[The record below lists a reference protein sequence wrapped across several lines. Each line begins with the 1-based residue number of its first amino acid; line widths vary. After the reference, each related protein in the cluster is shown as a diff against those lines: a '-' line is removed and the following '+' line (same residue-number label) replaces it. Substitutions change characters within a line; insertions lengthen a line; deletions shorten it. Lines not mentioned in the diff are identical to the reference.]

1 MNQSKRLIETELP
14 VKEISLHSVKEKLAT
29 TGSLAS
35 LHTWWARRPLSA
47 CRAVICASLWYDPV
61 DSSCPKYFQ
70 INAYKAIKSF
80 ALAVVSNK
88 KKHTYTNNTDL
99 WEQIATDK
107 SDFNFS
113 NDNDK
118 IVLQKSLLCFI
129 ADFANKDNA
138 NNDDYLLTSRLITTI
153 AHASLGNNN
162 TVNPLILDPFAGG
175 GSIPFEAMRIGGKA
189 HASDINPIAA
199 LLNKII
205 LEYIPQH
212 KDKLQQEVSKWGD
225 WIKQEAIKRL
235 KKYYIDSSVAD
246 VPEIPVFYIW
256 ARKVKCSNSDCN
268 AEIPLLKSLWLAKN
282 RSKSIG
288 LKIITTPGSN
298 RIDFEIIEN
307 LDENDIQKGPLEK
320 CVVTCPC
327 CGTKSNIKHIKEQ
340 LKSQQGGA
348 KKARLVCVV
357 YTKPSQKGKFYRLP
371 NESDYKVLD
380 LVHEDFEK
388 ISNYDSNLS
397 ELIPKENTP
406 DEKQGINL
414 KSYGLDK
421 FDDVFTERQLFTAI
435 NMINLVKDA
444 GRKIETYDYK
454 ELAIAV
460 QVCLAVFVD
469 KMIHKNNASCYWDNI
484 SEKNIQTFR
493 LHYLR
498 PSLDFTESNL
508 LLGDKSTGDNN
519 LKIFNKTIQNVVNA
533 YKIESL
539 SKLIPKE
546 KTPDDKHGIN
556 LKSYGLDKFDDFFS
570 ERQLLTAINMI
581 DLVKEAGSKIETYGS
596 KELAIAVQVCLAVF
610 IDKMI
615 NKNNASCTWEYL
627 REVRHHKF
635 SRQALRPSWDFTEE
649 SLTLDNKSTWDNNLK
664 IFDRTIKDII
674 NASGDNIGTVES
686 KGFYTSLPDKS
697 VDLVFSD
704 PPYFD
709 YISYSDLSDF
719 FYVWLK
725 RSLPEDIGIDFSS
738 YLTPKNDECI
748 VDKPRGKDKDFFND
762 TMRKAME
769 ENLRVISPNG
779 IAVIV
784 FANKSIEAWITQVT
798 AMIDAGWY
806 ITKTWTISTE
816 SPNRLR
822 ALNSSALS
830 GSVHMVCRPRSCQE
844 VGDWD
849 SIQKELKDSV
859 GTWRDR
865 LALDNVEGIDR
876 FFALLGDSLEI
887 FTRYPKVIDSNSSSV
902 GLREYFDYLSVVTK
916 ELSGV

>member
-1 MNQSKRLIETELP
+1 M
-14 VKEISLHSVKEKLAT
+14 
-29 TGSLAS
+29 AS
-35 LHTWWARRPLSA
+35 LHTWWARRPLAA
-47 CRAVICASLWYDPV
+47 CRAVICASLWYDPI
-61 DSSCPKYFQ
+61 DNNCSEYFQ

-88 KKHTYTNNTDL
+88 KKHAYTNNIDL

-113 NDNDK
+113 DDNDK
-118 IVLQKSLLCFI
+118 LALQKALLCFI
-129 ADFANKDNA
+129 ADFANKENA
-138 NNDDYLLTSRLITTI
+138 NNEDYLLTSRLITTI
-153 AHASLGNNN
+153 AHTSLSNNN

-205 LEYIPQH
+205 LEYIPRH

-235 KKYYIDSSVAD
+235 KKYYIDSSAAGA
-246 VPEIPVFYIW
+246 PEIPVFYVW
-256 ARKVKCSNSDCN
+256 ARQVKCSNSDCN

-288 LKIITTPGSN
+288 LKIIATPGSN
-298 RIDFEIIEN
+298 KIDFEIIEN
-307 LDENDIQKGPLEK
+307 LDENDIQKGILEK

-327 CGTKSNIKHIKEQ
+327 CGTKSNIKHIKEE

-348 KKARLVCVV
+348 KSARLVCVV

-380 LVHEDFEK
+380 LVHEGFKK
-388 ISNYDSNLS
+388 IINYDSNLS

-406 DEKQGINL
+406 DEK
-414 KSYGLDK
+414 
-421 FDDVFTERQLFTAI
+421 
-435 NMINLVKDA
+435 
-444 GRKIETYDYK
+444 
-454 ELAIAV
+454 
-460 QVCLAVFVD
+460 
-469 KMIHKNNASCYWDNI
+469 
-484 SEKNIQTFR
+484 
-493 LHYLR
+493 
-498 PSLDFTESNL
+498 
-508 LLGDKSTGDNN
+508 
-519 LKIFNKTIQNVVNA
+519 
-533 YKIESL
+533 
-539 SKLIPKE
+539 
-546 KTPDDKHGIN
+546 HGIN
-556 LKSYGLDKFDDFFS
+556 LKSYGLDKFEDFFN
-570 ERQLLTAINMI
+570 ERQLLAAINMI
-581 DLVKEAGSKIETYGS
+581 DLVKDAGRKIETYNS
-596 KELAIAVQVCLAVF
+596 KELAIAVQVCLAIF

-615 NKNNASCTWEYL
+615 HKNNASCEWRCS
-627 REVRHHKF
+627 RESSVYSFK
-635 SRQALRPSWDFTEE
+635 RQVLRPSWDFAEE

-664 IFDRTIKDII
+664 IFNKTIENII

-725 RSLPEDIGIDFSS
+725 RSLPKDIDIDFSS
-738 YLTPKNDECI
+738 YLTPKKDECI

-784 FANKSIEAWITQVT
+784 FANKSIDAWITQVT
-798 AMIDAGWY
+798 AMIEAGWY
-806 ITKTWTISTE
+806 ITKAWTIATE
-816 SPNRLR
+816 NPCRLR
-822 ALNSSALS
+822 AINSSALS
-830 GSVHMVCRPRSCQE
+830 GSVHMVCRPRMCQKA
-844 VGDWD
+844 GNWD
-849 SIQKELKDSV
+849 SIQEELKDSV
-859 GTWRDR
+859 GNWSDR

-887 FTRYPKVIDSNSSSV
+887 FTRYPKVIDSDSNSV

-916 ELSGV
+916 ELSSV